1 MDVASDV
8 LPFLVRKGFH
18 SKLGARPMRDAVE
31 CHLGEAVVRNL
42 LGGGT
47 GCGRLTAELGEDHLW
62 VERMNGQEASVFRIK
77 GDTCES
83 KQGFGGCIPQQVPE
97 P

>member
-1 MDVASDV
+1 
-8 LPFLVRKGFH
+8 
-18 SKLGARPMRDAVE
+18 MRDAVK
-31 CHLGEAVVRNL
+31 CHLGEAVVRDL

-47 GCGRLTAELGEDHLW
+47 GCGRLTTELGEDRLL
-62 VERMNGQEASVFRIK
+62 VERINRQEASVFRIK

-83 KQGFGGCIPQQVPE
+83 KQGFVGCIPQQVPE